1 MSKITAEHLQRNAC
15 VYIRQSTPDQLVHN
29 LESQRRQYALADR
42 AKQLGWTTVETIDE
56 DLGRSGGG
64 VARPG
69 FERLLAAICAG
80 RVGAVFAI
88 EASRLARNGRDWHTL
103 IEFCGLVG
111 TILVDEDGIYDP
123 RHPNDR
129 LLLGMKGT
137 MSELELSLFR
147 QRSQEALRQMARRGA
162 LVLTVSA
169 GYVKVGRDRI
179 EKSPDRRVQE
189 AIQLVFTKFAELRSV
204 RQAYIWFRDE
214 GIELPVTKSRRG
226 EAHSVVWRLPPYAT
240 VHEILTNPI
249 YAGAYAFGRT
259 TSRTSVVDG
268 RKRVRRGVNQS
279 MEKWDVLI
287 KDHHAAYISWD
298 EFERNLKT
306 IANNATGMG
315 RAVARG
321 AVRQGELL
329 LAGLLRCGHCGR
341 KFHVHY
347 GSKKPGRYNCGGA
360 FMHHGATRCISVSG
374 STIDA
379 AVVKEVLRVVKP
391 FGVEAAVKAIEAQSS
406 ETTAVERQLEL
417 SLQQARYE
425 AAHARRQYDA
435 VDPANRLVAAQLERR
450 WNDALQAV
458 AKIEGDIAAM
468 VTPHPPPLGAPERQH
483 LITLGADLER
493 AWLHPAATAATR
505 KRILRAALSEVI
517 VRRDG
522 AIIHAVLHWQGGDHT
537 ELHLELRLN
546 AAGLPD
552 PRPPNDTIALMREL
566 ARLMPDRQIA
576 SLLNRIGIATGT
588 GHAWT
593 QQRVGSFRH
602 YHEIA
607 RYRDG
612 EWAERGEITLQEA
625 AKLVGVSNMTVLRM
639 LRRGNIKG
647 RQVCPGAPWV
657 ITLAD
662 LTDFNGRKGSKPP
675 LTPNP
680 HQPAF
685 EFQRV

>member
-29 LESQRRQYALADR
+29 LESQRRQYGLADR
-42 AKQLGWTTVETIDE
+42 AKQLGWTTVEIIDD
-56 DLGRSGGG
+56 DLGRSGDGI
-64 VARPG
+64 ARPG

-111 TILVDEDGIYDP
+111 AILVDEDGIYDP

-162 LVLTVSA
+162 LLLAVAA

-189 AIQLVFTKFAELRSV
+189 AIQLVFAKFAEFQSV
-204 RQAYIWFRDE
+204 RQVYIWLRDE
-214 GIELPVTKSRRG
+214 GIELPANSRRG
-226 EAHSVVWRLPPYAT
+226 ETQAYDIVWRLPAYNI
-240 VHEILTNPI
+240 VHNILTNPI

-259 TSRTSVVDG
+259 TSRISVVDG
-268 RKRVRRGVNQS
+268 RKRVLRGVHRP
-279 MEKWDVLI
+279 MDKWEVLI

-306 IANNATGMG
+306 IANNATRMTS
-315 RAVARG
+315 ALARG
-321 AVRQGELL
+321 AVREGELL
-329 LAGLLRCGHCGR
+329 LSGLLRCGHCGR
-341 KFHVHY
+341 KFHVRY
-347 GSKKPGRYNCGGA
+347 SGKSGRYNCNGA
-360 FMHHGATRCISVSG
+360 LMHNGTKRCISVSG
-374 STIDA
+374 LSIDA
-379 AVVKEVLRVVKP
+379 AIAKEVLRVLKP
-391 FGVEAAVKAIEAQSS
+391 LGMEAAVKAIEAQSS
-406 ETTAVERQLEL
+406 ETTVAQRQLEL
-417 SLQQARYE
+417 SLQQARHE
-425 AAHARRQYDA
+425 VAHARRQYDA
-435 VDPANRLVAAQLERR
+435 VDPANRLVAGELERR
-450 WNDALQAV
+450 WNETLQAV
-458 AKIEGDIAAM
+458 AKIENDIATMIARR
-468 VTPHPPPLGAPERQH
+468 PPPLGEAERDQ
-483 LITLGADLER
+483 LIALGADLER
-493 AWLHPAATAATR
+493 AWLHPGATAVTR
-505 KRILRAALSEVI
+505 KRILRTALTEVI

-537 ELHLELRLN
+537 EMRVEQRLN
-546 AAGLPD
+546 AAGRPD
-552 PRPPNDTIALMREL
+552 PRVPDDTIALMREL
-566 ARLMPDRQIA
+566 ARLMPDGQIA
-576 SLLNRIGIATGT
+576 RLLNRIGIATGY

-593 QQRVGSFRH
+593 QQRVCSFRYH
-602 YHEIA
+602 HEIA

-612 EWAERGEITLQEA
+612 EWAERGEITLEEA
-625 AKLVGVSNMTVLRM
+625 AKIVGVCNMTALRM
-639 LRRGNIKG
+639 LRRGDIKG

-657 ITLAD
+657 IKIAD
-662 LTDFNGRKGSKPP
+662 LTGFDGRKRSNPP

-680 HQPAF
+680 DQQVF
-685 EFQRV
+685 DFQ